1 MALLNDFAARS
12 AAPTAM
18 RSAIAHTTGELAK
31 LINNWIA
38 GLIAQ
43 REYQANVALLRSFS
57 DRQLKDVG
65 LDRRQVEKL
74 AEAGDARSRIQQ
86 AKHAE
91 ESMDWMSRSD
101 SAKVRQGQEDRRKPG
116 ARISPAE

>member
-38 GLIAQ
+38 GLIAT
-43 REYQANVALLRSFS
+43 A
-57 DRQLKDVG
+57 
-65 LDRRQVEKL
+65 
-74 AEAGDARSRIQQ
+74 
-86 AKHAE
+86 
-91 ESMDWMSRSD
+91 
-101 SAKVRQGQEDRRKPG
+101 
-116 ARISPAE
+116 

>member
-1 MALLNDFAARS
+1 MTLLNDVAARS

-18 RSAIAHTTGELAK
+18 RNAIDHTTAGLAK

-57 DRQLKDVG
+57 DRQLKDIG
-65 LDRRQVEKL
+65 LDRRQSKN
-74 AEAGDARSRIQQ
+74 
-86 AKHAE
+86 
-91 ESMDWMSRSD
+91 
-101 SAKVRQGQEDRRKPG
+101 
-116 ARISPAE
+116 